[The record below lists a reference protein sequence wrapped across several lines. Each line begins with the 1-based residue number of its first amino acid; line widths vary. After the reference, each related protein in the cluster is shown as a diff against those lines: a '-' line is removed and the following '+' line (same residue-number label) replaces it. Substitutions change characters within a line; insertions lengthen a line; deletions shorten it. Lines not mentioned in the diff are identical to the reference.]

1 MTIAQRIA
9 TWGSLVKFSHSVF
22 ALPFAMMMVVLIARS
37 HSVSAI
43 QLSALLVCIVSART
57 AAMGFNRLVDVQIDS
72 KNPRTQG
79 REIPSGKVSQFE
91 GIVLTSVA
99 MLVFFAG
106 AAVLGRHCLV
116 LAPVVLGVL
125 FGYSYV
131 KRWSAL
137 CHLILG
143 IALALAPGGVWYA
156 LTAEWSWLPV
166 PLMGAVALWV
176 AGFDIVYSCQD
187 EAFDRE
193 QGLFSVPSLLGARRA
208 IIVAALCHL
217 ASVLLLVVSGGLFDG
232 GLVFYLGVA
241 VFSLLLV
248 SQYVAISRRGLEC
261 VDQVFFSR
269 NGAASVLLF
278 VFVLLDA
285 LVIR

>member
-1 MTIAQRIA
+1 MWFAERIA

-22 ALPFAMMMVVLIARS
+22 ALPFAMIMVVLIARS
-37 HSVSAI
+37 QSISATH
-43 QLSALLVCIVSART
+43 LLALLVCIVSART
-57 AAMGFNRLVDVQIDS
+57 AAMGFNRLVDARIDS
-72 KNPRTQG
+72 INPRTRN
-79 REIPSGKVSQFE
+79 REIPSGVVSRFE
-91 GIVLTSVA
+91 GVALTTVA
-99 MLVFFAG
+99 ALLFFVG
-106 AAVLGRHCLV
+106 AAVLGVHCLV
-116 LAPVVLGVL
+116 LAPLVLGVL
-125 FGYSYV
+125 FGYSYM

-176 AGFDIVYSCQD
+176 AGFDILYSCQD
-187 EAFDRE
+187 EEFDKTH
-193 QGLFSVPSLLGARRA
+193 GLFSVPSLVGAQRA
-208 IIVAALCHL
+208 VRVAGLCHL
-217 ASVLLLVVSGGLFDG
+217 GSVALLIVSGSLFDAG
-232 GLVFYLGVA
+232 ALFYAGVS

-248 SQYVAISRRGLEC
+248 SQYVAIGKRGLAC
-261 VDQVFFSR
+261 VDHVFFTR

-285 LVIR
+285 LIIR